1 LLRRAVAAEPRSAF
15 RGALTVLQSPI
26 ITTIPRRRPFL
37 AKLRTSILKR
47 RIRMLR
53 WVNGH
58 SKDPVEDSYFGAT
71 FILWPDELISEEIAI
86 KRYEWWELSM
96 MLKACREYRPDIF
109 IDVGANIGL
118 YTCVLGRSHKVPKVL
133 AFEPDIRNFA
143 RLSENVAHNGLAD
156 IADTRA
162 VAVGARKG
170 RALLVPGT
178 ADNPALTN
186 IGAAGT
192 VPVDMVALDDALD
205 IQGRMICVKIDV
217 EGYELDVLSGG
228 AKLFRSNAG
237 YAQIEFHCENAG
249 KVSRTMIDY
258 GWEPIGQHDHNL
270 VFARKI
276 A

>member
-1 LLRRAVAAEPRSAF
+1 VPQR
-15 RGALTVLQSPI
+15 PI
-26 ITTIPRRRPFL
+26 IATIPRRRPFL
-37 AKLRTSILKR
+37 AKLRTSILKH
-47 RIRMLR
+47 RIQMLR

-58 SKDPVEDSYFGAT
+58 SKDPVEDTYFGAT
-71 FILWPDELISEEIAI
+71 FILWPGELISKEIAI
-86 KRYEWWELSM
+86 KRYEWWELTM

-118 YTCVLGRSHKVPKVL
+118 YTCVLGRSRTVPKVL
-133 AFEPDIRNFA
+133 AFEPDVRNFA

-170 RALLVPGT
+170 SALLIPGM

-186 IGAAGT
+186 ISAGGT
-192 VPVDMVALDDALD
+192 VRVDMVALDDALD
-205 IQGRMICVKIDV
+205 IRAHMVCVKIDV
-217 EGYELDVLSGG
+217 EGYELEVLSGG

-237 YAQIEFHCENAG
+237 YAQIEFHGENAG
-249 KVSRTMIDY
+249 KISQTMIGY
-258 GWEPIGQHDHNL
+258 GWEPIGQHNQNL
-270 VFARKI
+270 VFARKM